1 MDKIVFPNAKEKEA
15 YTYTIQWGK
24 FALSDIGEHHF
35 EGLEAIG
42 LSYDPATGTV
52 QGTPSIPGDAD
63 ITLHYKPLD
72 SNIEQLLSRPVH
84 LFVNFDPRSLWTEQE
99 PPLEAPYQKPHT
111 DSVMDISGAKTMIAA
126 SKRGRSHAREG
137 KFRDDDFDVMYRSDT
152 GWYVIAVADGA
163 GSAKFSREGSRIAC
177 NTVVE
182 HLSLSATGSKLD
194 ELEALIAQLESN
206 PDDASRK
213 AIGDTLYTTLGNAIL
228 LAYKNIAKEAEASQN
243 LVKDY
248 ATTLLATV
256 CRQYGDKWFIG
267 AFWVGDGGVGI
278 YKKGEAPKILGE
290 TDSGEYSGQTRF
302 LTMQEIFEASS
313 FYKRIRFQLVDHF
326 DALVLMTDG
335 ITDAWFHTDANLFK
349 AEKWEELFQEMQKEV
364 DLTRDNANAHN
375 QLLQWL
381 DFWVKGEYDDRTI
394 AILF

>member
-24 FALSDIGEHHF
+24 FALSDIGEHYF

-42 LSYDPATGTV
+42 LSYDSATGVV
-52 QGTPSIPGDAD
+52 QGIPSKPGDAD
-63 ITLHYKPLD
+63 VTLYYKYLD
-72 SNIEQLLSRPVH
+72 SHAEQLLTKAVH

-99 PPLEAPYQKPHT
+99 PPVDAPYQKPHT
-111 DSVMDISGAKTMIAA
+111 DSVMDITGAKTMIAA
-126 SKRGRSHAREG
+126 SKRGRSHAREA

-182 HLSLSATGSKLD
+182 HLSLSATGNKLD
-194 ELEALIAQLESN
+194 ELEALIAQLEAN

-213 AIGDTLYTTLGNAIL
+213 AIGDTLYTTLGNAVL
-228 LAYKNIAKEAEASQN
+228 LAYKNIAKEAQASQN

-256 CRQYGDKWFIG
+256 CRQFGDKWFIG

-278 YKKGEAPKILGE
+278 YKKGGAPKVLGE

-335 ITDAWFHTDANLFK
+335 ITDAWFHTDSNLFK
-349 AEKWEELFQEMQKEV
+349 AEKWEELFNEIQKEV
-364 DLTRDNANAHN
+364 ILSRDNENAHN

>member
-1 MDKIVFPNAKEKEA
+1 MDKIIFPNAKEKEA
-15 YTYTIQWGK
+15 YSYAVEWGK
-24 FALSDIGEHHF
+24 FALSGIGEHHF

-42 LSYDPATGTV
+42 LSYDPDEGVV
-52 QGTPSIPGDAD
+52 QGIPLKPGDAT
-63 ITLHYKPLD
+63 ITLHYRYND
-72 SNIEQLLSRPVH
+72 SSEEQLLSRPVH
-84 LFVNFDPRSLWTEQE
+84 LFVNFDPRSLWTEHE
-99 PPLEAPYQKPHT
+99 PPADAPYQKPHT
-111 DSVMDISGAKTMIAA
+111 EIKRDVNGAKTIIAA
-126 SKRGRSHAREG
+126 SKRGRSHAREA
-137 KFRDDDFDVMYRSDT
+137 KFREDDFDAIYRADT

-163 GSAKFSREGSRIAC
+163 GSAKFSREGSRIATD
-177 NTVVE
+177 TVVE

-194 ELEALIAQLESN
+194 QLEAQIAQWAAS
-206 PDDASRK
+206 PDDANRK
-213 AIGDTLYTTLGNAIL
+213 AIGDTLYHTLGNAVF
-228 LAYKNIAKEAEASQN
+228 LAYKNIAKEAENTQN
-243 LVKDY
+243 AVRDY

-256 CRQYGDKWFIG
+256 CRQYGDQWFIG

-278 YKKGEAPKILGE
+278 YKKGEVPKILGE

-302 LTMQEIFEASS
+302 LTMQDIFEASA
-313 FYKRIRFQLVDHF
+313 FYKRIRFELVDHF

-349 AEKWEELFQEMQKEV
+349 PEKWDELFTEIQKEV
-364 DLTRDNANAHN
+364 TLTRDNENAHN

>member
-1 MDKIVFPNAKEKEA
+1 MDKIVFPNAKEKEE
-15 YTYTIQWGK
+15 YTYTVQWEK
-24 FALSDIGEHHF
+24 FALSNIGEHHF

-42 LSYDPATGTV
+42 LTYDPATRMV
-52 QGTPSIPGDAD
+52 QGIPSKPGDAD
-63 ITLHYKPLD
+63 VTLHYKYID
-72 SNIEQLLSRPVH
+72 SDAEQLLTRSVH

-99 PPLEAPYQKPHT
+99 PPMDAPYQKQHT
-111 DSVMDISGAKTMIAA
+111 DNVMDISGVKTMIAA
-126 SKRGRSHAREG
+126 SKRGRSHAREA

-182 HLSLSATGSKLD
+182 HLALSATGSKLD
-194 ELEALIAQLESN
+194 ELETLIAQFQAN
-206 PDDASRK
+206 PDDVNRK
-213 AIGDTLYTTLGNAIL
+213 AIGDTLYTTLGNAVF
-228 LAYKNIAKEAEASQN
+228 LAYKNIAKEAETTQN
-243 LVKDY
+243 AVKDY

-278 YKKGEAPKILGE
+278 YKKGGSPKILGE

-302 LTMQEIFEASS
+302 LTMQEIFEASA
-313 FYKRIRFQLVDHF
+313 FYKRIRFELVDDF

-349 AEKWEELFQEMQKEV
+349 AEKWDELFNEIQKEV
-364 DLTRDNANAHN
+364 NLTRDNGDAHN
-375 QLLQWL
+375 QLLKWL